1 MYNNIY
7 EVNGGYMKKKLALVL
22 SGGGALG
29 MAHLGVL
36 KALEEN
42 NIKPDIV
49 VGTSIGALVGGV
61 YCAGIPLDR
70 IVEEAQKVKT
80 FHLYDL
86 NLDVSGLLSGRNAL
100 RTIKNIL
107 GNKDY
112 MIEDL
117 PIKYGA
123 VAVDVEK
130 GEEVLFTQGSLLNAI
145 RASISAPGVFVPLKI
160 GNKRYVDGG
169 VLNNL
174 PEDQARNMGAD
185 KVLSVYLLSD
195 FTPFTTPKTA
205 VHSIA
210 FSWFIMQTYLIKLKK
225 NYSDYRLNLP
235 LKDYRQY
242 IFNKKV
248 STELMS
254 IGYMET
260 IKHMPEIKKALEI
273 E

>member
-1 MYNNIY
+1 
-7 EVNGGYMKKKLALVL
+7 MKKKLALVL

-61 YCAGIPLDR
+61 YCAGIPLER

-80 FHLYDL
+80 SHLYDL

-130 GEEVLFTQGSLLNAI
+130 G
-145 RASISAPGVFVPLKI
+145 
-160 GNKRYVDGG
+160 
-169 VLNNL
+169 
-174 PEDQARNMGAD
+174 
-185 KVLSVYLLSD
+185 
-195 FTPFTTPKTA
+195 
-205 VHSIA
+205 
-210 FSWFIMQTYLIKLKK
+210 
-225 NYSDYRLNLP
+225 
-235 LKDYRQY
+235 
-242 IFNKKV
+242 
-248 STELMS
+248 
-254 IGYMET
+254 
-260 IKHMPEIKKALEI
+260 
-273 E
+273 